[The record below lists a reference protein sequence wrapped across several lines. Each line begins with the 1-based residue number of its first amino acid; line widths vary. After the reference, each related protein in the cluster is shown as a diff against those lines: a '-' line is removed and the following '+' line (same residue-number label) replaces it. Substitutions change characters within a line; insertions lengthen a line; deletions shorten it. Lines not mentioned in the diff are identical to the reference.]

1 MLGSETIYMK
11 DKKVLVSGCFDLLH
25 SGHVVFFKTAAQY
38 GNLYVAVGSD
48 SNVLLLKGKKPYF
61 SQEERVF
68 MVHSIRFVEDAFIAS
83 GSGILD
89 YEPDMER
96 MKPDIFIVN
105 SDGHTAE
112 KEALCKKFGVEY
124 KVLERIPKKGLP
136 SRYSSSTKK
145 ELQFPYRICIAGGW
159 MDQPWVSEI
168 YPGSVVVA
176 QLWPTMEFNDRSGMA
191 TSSRNVAI
199 GIWGNQCPTGD
210 PQKNAQLLFGA
221 ENPPGTKYISGSQDH
236 LGLFCPG
243 INRLWYDG
251 SYWPQKIDTT
261 TDPIICE
268 WLSRVLHL
276 IPLEPRPLGYDPL
289 VQKNLTFDLVKQ
301 LSESGDL
308 CWKSI
313 LNMDVR
319 GLGKAMKQSFEMWQM
334 ILPATVPE
342 WVKKEA
348 EKYTCYPGLI
358 TSGSGGGYLV
368 IASEKEVQG
377 ALKIKIRF

>member
-1 MLGSETIYMK
+1 MK
-11 DKKVLVSGCFDLLH
+11 EKKVLVSGCYDLIH
-25 SGHVVFFKTAAQY
+25 GGHIAFFKTAAHY
-38 GNLYVAVGSD
+38 GKLYVAVGTD
-48 SNVLLLKGKKPYF
+48 SNLLVLKGKAPYY

-68 MVHSIRFVEDAFIAS
+68 MVNAIRFVEYAFLAA
-83 GSGILD
+83 GSGMLD
-89 YEPDMER
+89 FEPDMER
-96 MKPDIFIVN
+96 IKPDIFIVN
-105 SDGHTAE
+105 SDGHTVE
-112 KEALCKKFGVEY
+112 KEALCRKLGVEY
-124 KVLERIPKKGLP
+124 KVLERIPEKGLP
-136 SRYSSSTKK
+136 QRASSSIKK

-176 QLWPTMEFNDRSGMA
+176 QIWPTIEFNDRSGMA
-191 TSSRNVAI
+191 TSSRKVALD
-199 GIWGNQCPTGD
+199 IWGNRYPDGD

-221 ENPPGTKYISGSQDH
+221 ENPPGTNHVSGSQDH
-236 LGLFCPG
+236 LGLLCPG
-243 INRLWYDG
+243 INRLYYEG

-289 VQKNLTFDLVKQ
+289 LQKNLTLALIKQ
-301 LSESGDL
+301 LGESGDL

-313 LNMDVR
+313 LNMDVQ

-342 WVKKEA
+342 WVKKET
-348 EKYTCYPGLI
+348 EKYNCYPGFI
-358 TSGSGGGYLV
+358 TSGCGGGYFM
-368 IASEKEVQG
+368 IASEKEVPG
-377 ALKIKIRF
+377 AVKIKIKF